1 MLVFLIESRHSN
13 QCEHSRGISSASAL
27 SSSVHVGISEEQQ
40 TGSTSA
46 LGAATMVLPDYTAL
60 YLALDCGHDV
70 CASASAA
77 VYGQPMYTRDVCE
90 YIDG

>member
-1 MLVFLIESRHSN
+1 MIESRHSN

-27 SSSVHVGISEEQQ
+27 ASSVHVEQFGISEEQQ